1 MLKIL
6 EKVVATITNLI
17 VVTTTTTTTLLIPLV
32 ILRGTFSFLNNENIM
47 ALLCLLI
54 TTLLITVSIIATIF
68 SGYEYIKE
76 GKDLFKDKEKRI
88 NKI

>member
-17 VVTTTTTTTLLIPLV
+17 VVTTTITTTLLIPLV
-32 ILRGTFSFLNNENIM
+32 IWRGTFSLFKNENIM

-54 TTLLITVSIIATIF
+54 TTLLIH
-68 SGYEYIKE
+68 
-76 GKDLFKDKEKRI
+76 I
-88 NKI
+88 NKAVQGGR

>member
-17 VVTTTTTTTLLIPLV
+17 VVTTTITTTLLIPLV
-32 ILRGTFSFLNNENIM
+32 MLRGTFSFLNNENIV

-54 TTLLITVSIIATIF
+54 TTLLIH
-68 SGYEYIKE
+68 
-76 GKDLFKDKEKRI
+76 I
-88 NKI
+88 NKAVQGGR

>member
-17 VVTTTTTTTLLIPLV
+17 VVTTTITTTLLIPLV

-47 ALLCLLI
+47 ALWCLLI
-54 TTLLITVSIIATIF
+54 TTLLIH
-68 SGYEYIKE
+68 
-76 GKDLFKDKEKRI
+76 I
-88 NKI
+88 NKAVQGGR

>member
-17 VVTTTTTTTLLIPLV
+17 VVTTTLLIPLV
-32 ILRGTFSFLNNENIM
+32 MLRGTFSFLNNENIM

-54 TTLLITVSIIATIF
+54 TTLLIH
-68 SGYEYIKE
+68 
-76 GKDLFKDKEKRI
+76 I
-88 NKI
+88 NKAVQGGR